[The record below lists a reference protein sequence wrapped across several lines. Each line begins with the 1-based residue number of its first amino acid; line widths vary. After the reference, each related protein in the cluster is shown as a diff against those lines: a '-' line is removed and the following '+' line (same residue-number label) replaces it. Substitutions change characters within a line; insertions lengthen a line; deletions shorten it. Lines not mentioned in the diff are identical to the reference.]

1 MKKIHLVFFW
11 KTIIIFYNQKFI
23 LFVIDSDSSTVSVEN
38 SVARDSESE
47 VKQVEAA

>member
-1 MKKIHLVFFW
+1 MFSFFE
-11 KTIIIFYNQKFI
+11 KYHYFFIQKLI